1 MKTEKK
7 IIQDPTPVP
16 ENNPYIDESY
26 IGDPDDLMVQLRPR
40 NELYKKGLVLRKPFV
55 YQSTAFFTGQQ
66 NMWWNTASS
75 RMEAMP
81 VSDFSQSTAINNRI
95 LNKCRAVIQR
105 LVSFDPTSQC
115 VPASPSAGDIYSA
128 RLAKKLVESNHHDV
142 KLGYRAVYEEF
153 AEHVVIEGMGWIRT
167 EWDAFGGRATVTYKE
182 QPSWVEIQTEASKEG
197 ESSFTEL
204 GEYLDHPMEELHEN
218 GKDSQKAD
226 QKSGETSGKN
236 TQEPGN
242 GSSEQGDEAGSD
254 SKSELGAEPNAQQG
268 QDSADQEPVG
278 NAKKY
283 VTRKLPAIDPETGKQ
298 KSEPIR
304 DANGKIQLDEIKFD
318 GCVKKV
324 AVGALALLYNP
335 LITRWEE
342 AFDTF
347 EEEYLS
353 IDEVK
358 NKYPSCSDISES
370 DYETNDAN
378 PWLQLIQINLGKSP
392 MGTNIGIK
400 VTTYFCKSCVA
411 FPRGLKVVII
421 KDKIRVGI
429 PMPVLN
435 GDSLPYDFAGYIH
448 VPGTFNFISLPMYLM
463 PPQSILN
470 KLLRQQIDHAKQF
483 AVPKILMRDDQR
495 FQDTV
500 VNGVQILKCSSN
512 GPPPQFVNPQANSS
526 AHMELIKYMD
536 DALDTNSGIN
546 KTAEGNPPPNVTS
559 GDMAEA
565 ITENDY
571 QIHMLDIDRVA
582 AAITGTC
589 SKEIRAIKE
598 YGADEILARYIG
610 PGGRWMVSK
619 FKKSNLRNVSDVMF
633 IPGKAANLSRGQQR
647 KDLNMI
653 LPIVTQG
660 QGTPDQQKKIIDQ
673 AIEFGMWGEEEAFV
687 SFLEQQK
694 NCVLDILAEMDANT
708 LNPKY
713 DATKLIM
720 PWMDMAV
727 WKDVIEGELLNYT
740 EFNQKPEITKKRLIA
755 LWNAVRVTFE
765 KQTGG
770 GGSQAGPPQPKPPVG
785 APQGAPPGM
794 GAPGSTPQGAPPPQ
808 SGLPPQ
814 GGAPQAPPQ
823 PPEMAGAPQ

>member
-1 MKTEKK
+1 MKTDKK

-16 ENNPYIDESY
+16 TNNPYIDESY
-26 IGDPDDLMVQLRPR
+26 IGDPDDLMAQLRPR
-40 NELYKKGLVLRKPFV
+40 QELYKKGLVLRKPFV

-75 RMEAMP
+75 RMESIP
-81 VSDFSQSTAINNRI
+81 ISDISQSTAINNRI

-182 QPSWVEIQTEASKEG
+182 QPSWVEVQTEASKEG

-218 GKDSQKAD
+218 GQDSQKTNQKVGAPSD
-226 QKSGETSGKN
+226 QDALDGGE
-236 TQEPGN
+236 
-242 GSSEQGDEAGSD
+242 SSSANGDESATSLPTGDESQTPD
-254 SKSELGAEPNAQQG
+254 EPQTNQPNQG
-268 QDSADQEPVG
+268 KVG
-278 NAKKY
+278 NQPKKR
-283 VTRKLPAIDPETGKQ
+283 TLKLPAIDPETGKQ
-298 KSEPIR
+298 KKEPIR
-304 DANGKIQLDEIKFD
+304 DANGKVQLDEIKFD

-353 IDEVK
+353 IDDVK
-358 NKYPSCSDISES
+358 NKYPTCSDISES

-448 VPGTFNFISLPMYLM
+448 IPGTFNYISLPMYLM

-500 VNGVQILKCSSN
+500 VNGVQILKYSAN
-512 GPPPQFVNPQANSS
+512 GPAPQFANPQANSS

-582 AAITGTC
+582 AAITGSC
-589 SKEIRAIKE
+589 NKEIRAIKE
-598 YGADEILARYIG
+598 YGADEIIARYIG
-610 PGGRWMVSK
+610 PGGRWTVSK
-619 FKKSNLRNVSDVMF
+619 FKKANLRIVSDVMF

-694 NCVLDILAEMDANT
+694 NCALDILAEMDANS
-708 LNPKY
+708 LNPQY

-740 EFNQKPEITKKRLIA
+740 EFNQKPEITKKRLID

-770 GGSQAGPPQPKPPVG
+770 GTPQAGAPQPKPPVG

-794 GAPGSTPQGAPPPQ
+794 GAPGLPPQGAPQPQPMIPPQ
-808 SGLPPQ
+808 N
-814 GGAPQAPPQ
+814 GAPQAPPQ